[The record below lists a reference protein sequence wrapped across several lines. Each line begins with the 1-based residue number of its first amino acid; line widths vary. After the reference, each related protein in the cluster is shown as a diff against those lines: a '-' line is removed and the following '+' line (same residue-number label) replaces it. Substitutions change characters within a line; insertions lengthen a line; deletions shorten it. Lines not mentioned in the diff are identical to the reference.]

1 MKDPIVE
8 LETRLA
14 FLEDTVN
21 ALDKVVADH
30 EQEIER
36 LSRALLLM
44 QKQLASIDDTGSSEE
59 QSPPHY

>member
-21 ALDKVVADH
+21 ALDKVVASH